1 MRRFSENTS
10 DHEEFR
16 LDFNGSEH
24 LEFQFGRK
32 KITVSLDTAYEL
44 QYRLAT
50 LLAEAEWAEWDRTRI
65 LPGEFPVICSQNRK
79 LDS

>member
-1 MRRFSENTS
+1 MRRLSENNLN
-10 DHEEFR
+10 DGEFR
-16 LDFNGSEH
+16 LDFSGPEH

-32 KITVSLDTAYEL
+32 KITVSLDTAYDL

-50 LLAEAEWAEWDRTRI
+50 LLAEAEWAECDRSRI
-65 LPGEFPVICSQNRK
+65 LPGEFPVICGANRK